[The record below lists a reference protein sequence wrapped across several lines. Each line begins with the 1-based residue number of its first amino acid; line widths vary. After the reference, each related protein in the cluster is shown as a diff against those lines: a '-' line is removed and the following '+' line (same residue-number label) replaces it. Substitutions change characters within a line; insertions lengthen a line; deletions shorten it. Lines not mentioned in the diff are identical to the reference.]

1 MKKTLDVFKTQQTQ
15 NIALLNS
22 LSDFLQQGESVGVQM
37 DPKLFHKLQAA
48 KESAANGKLHIAL
61 IGGFSEGKTSIAA
74 AWMEKLDK
82 ASMKISHQ
90 ESSNEVKIYDV
101 GSDFV
106 LIDTPGLFGF
116 KEQFNEDVQSVEK
129 YKDMTKKYVSEA
141 HLVLYVMNSTNPI
154 KESHKQDLE
163 WLFRT
168 LNLLDRT
175 VFVLSRFDEV
185 ADVEDE
191 ADYHSNANVKR
202 ENVASRLQD
211 LIALTPQERDALSIV
226 AVAANPFDMG
236 TEYWL
241 GNPDK
246 FRALSH
252 ISTLQQATSEK
263 IERSGGVLALGE
275 ETKRSVIR
283 DMLTRQLP
291 VAIENDERITQEVSD
306 LNTIHQRMSK
316 EMGTMQVNISET
328 RIKLREF
335 VVNYFSDLILQ
346 AKGLSLETYTEF
358 FEREVGDKGVVIS
371 TRLDNEFERRLRTV
385 AQALQRMEIGYQA
398 DISHYNGNL
407 TAMGKQGLDYV
418 VKSKVI
424 NNTTVI
430 AARDGVV
437 SLAKMVGV
445 DLGKILKFNPWGAVN
460 LAKGLNGALSVLGL
474 AMEAWDTWE
483 QHKREKM
490 FAEAVI
496 KMVNNFTDQREKTL
510 ETLDADDFIPTF
522 FAGYIKLHDELNLLE
537 KSLDESKKRQKRF
550 AEWRLQ
556 AEAIDAEFTRI
567 TTIGNVPYQT
577 V

>member
-1 MKKTLDVFKTQQTQ
+1 MEKTLDAFKTQQTQ
-15 NIALLNS
+15 NIELLNN
-22 LSDFLQQGESVGVQM
+22 LCEFLQQGESVGIQI
-37 DPKLFHKLQAA
+37 DPKLLQKLQTA
-48 KESAANGKLHIAL
+48 KESAVNGKLHIAL

-74 AWMEKLDK
+74 AWMERLDK

-90 ESSNEVKIYDV
+90 ESSNDVKIYDV

-116 KEQFNEDVQSVEK
+116 KEQFNEDAQAIEK
-129 YKDMTKKYVSEA
+129 YKDITKKYVSEA

-191 ADYHSNANVKR
+191 ADYQSNANVKR
-202 ENVASRLQD
+202 QNVASRLQD
-211 LIALTPQERDALSIV
+211 LIAITVQERDALSIV

-241 GNPDK
+241 ENPDK

-252 ISTLQQATSEK
+252 ISALQQATSEK

-275 ETKRSVIR
+275 ETKKSVIR
-283 DMLTRQLP
+283 DVLTRQLP
-291 VAIENDERITQEVSD
+291 VAIENDERIAQEVAD
-306 LNTIHQRMSK
+306 LNAIHQRMRK
-316 EMGTMQVNISET
+316 DMGAMELNISET
-328 RIKLREF
+328 RVKLKEF
-335 VVNYFSDLILQ
+335 VLSYFSDLILQ
-346 AKGLSLETYTEF
+346 SKGLSLDTYTEF
-358 FEREVGDKGVVIS
+358 FEREVGDKGIIIS
-371 TRLDNEFERRLRTV
+371 TRLENEFERRLRTV
-385 AQALQRMEIGYQA
+385 AQALQRMEMGYQA
-398 DISHYNGNL
+398 DINHYNGNL

-437 SLAKMVGV
+437 SLAKMVGF
-445 DLGKILKFNPWGAVN
+445 DLGKMLKFNPWGAVN

-474 AMEAWDTWE
+474 AMEAWDSWE
-483 QHKREKM
+483 QHKREKK
-490 FAEAVI
+490 FAEAVS
-496 KMVNNFTDQREKTL
+496 KMVENFTSQREKTL
-510 ETLDADDFIPTF
+510 EMLDANDFIPTF
-522 FAGYIKLHDELNLLE
+522 FVGYIKLRDELDMLE
-537 KSLDESKKRQKRF
+537 QSLSESKQRQKRF
-550 AEWRLQ
+550 ADWRAQ
-556 AEAIDAEFTRI
+556 AEAIDAEFIRVI
-567 TTIGNVPYQT
+567 A
-577 V
+577 